1 MFLNISLYQTFIGG
15 LVKGQMRCGEHTDW
29 GSITLLIQD
38 EYGGLEVRFGGAR
51 LFIYFILFCNILEVF
66 FPIRC

>member
-1 MFLNISLYQTFIGG
+1 MIQMNILGG

-38 EYGGLEVRFGGAR
+38 EYGGLEAGN
-51 LFIYFILFCNILEVF
+51 L
-66 FPIRC
+66 

>member
-1 MFLNISLYQTFIGG
+1 M
-15 LVKGQMRCGEHTDW
+15 KGQMRCGEHTDW

-66 FPIRC
+66 FLFDVKLIRLTTIVVC